1 MQKPA
6 RQPDLV
12 GGKVMKRTKSARTL
26 AIVIVFVTVLGMLP
40 LVAASDFYD
49 NTTVQITVEDSGY
62 PSTISPS
69 QKWFVPEDTI
79 DLTIQ
84 VTGTADGLQDVF
96 DILVFG
102 QGETLYAEHV
112 IRFNDVAVDHAT
124 GKATVTIPSIMTEAL
139 QDDNYD
145 VYVGDEM
152 WIEDSGFD
160 SGRGD
165 WDWTWF
171 RVQMYTIIAETG
183 RSGYIPGDPV
193 TVFYSVVSIKDG
205 SLITDAGY
213 PGWGLDKGEWGVW
226 SEDGESSEGPTNLGN
241 PSGSFTFRLSYV
253 GSSFPDDYVVGIWYN
268 GTYGNTREASKY
280 LMGNAPGFDFR
291 VDALMV
297 DVYTDR
303 AEYQIDSVVSIHV
316 HSWVEGTPVGE
327 PDVDVEISILK
338 GVGPFANKISGYGG
352 DFQTDAAGDVR
363 YMFQLKDM
371 DFEEGVEYT
380 VRINASKWLKET
392 GDSIVF
398 PIVSGSGV
406 ISVDVAFDKHTYT
419 TGDTVQ
425 MMVDAVSPPG
435 HSTVFTYVYTAYSP
449 SGTYAKETSSSNLY
463 SIDLPSNYE
472 GDMTFKVEVYNIQ
485 RDYGY
490 YAETKSIEYGI
501 MLVNVDKDEYDAG
514 DALTV
519 DYELISYLMWAP
531 DFYYIVRDG
540 NLQVVEEGVLS
551 GVSYEGSFT
560 FNVPTTPSSSY
571 TFTVSA
577 TSDGRVVS
585 DSDSAYLER
594 GYDLTISFQKSSY
607 LAGETAIVYYEIVPL
622 GGVGL
627 PSSFDLSYALYD
639 FSPKTLATDRHQG
652 DLSYPIPAGIPDG
665 TYLFIVEEWVTGS
678 FAIETI
684 AIGPEG
690 TVIGAEDFD
699 GDGVPDSA
707 DSDDDNDGYSDVIED
722 QEGSDP
728 KNATSKPPDN
738 DEDYIPDSMDVDD
751 DNDGFSDGEELLA
764 GSDPMSS
771 TSVPEPQAGETD
783 PATSNPW
790 EWLAPLILAVIAL
803 VMASIVLIRSGRPPR
818 KEALLDDGD
827 TTEIDEGPSQ

>member
-1 MQKPA
+1 
-6 RQPDLV
+6 
-12 GGKVMKRTKSARTL
+12 
-26 AIVIVFVTVLGMLP
+26 
-40 LVAASDFYD
+40 
-49 NTTVQITVEDSGY
+49 
-62 PSTISPS
+62 
-69 QKWFVPEDTI
+69 
-79 DLTIQ
+79 
-84 VTGTADGLQDVF
+84 
-96 DILVFG
+96 
-102 QGETLYAEHV
+102 
-112 IRFNDVAVDHAT
+112 
-124 GKATVTIPSIMTEAL
+124 
-139 QDDNYD
+139 
-145 VYVGDEM
+145 
-152 WIEDSGFD
+152 
-160 SGRGD
+160 
-165 WDWTWF
+165 
-171 RVQMYTIIAETG
+171 
-183 RSGYIPGDPV
+183 
-193 TVFYSVVSIKDG
+193 
-205 SLITDAGY
+205 
-213 PGWGLDKGEWGVW
+213 
-226 SEDGESSEGPTNLGN
+226 
-241 PSGSFTFRLSYV
+241 
-253 GSSFPDDYVVGIWYN
+253 
-268 GTYGNTREASKY
+268 
-280 LMGNAPGFDFR
+280 
-291 VDALMV
+291 
-297 DVYTDR
+297 
-303 AEYQIDSVVSIHV
+303 
-316 HSWVEGTPVGE
+316 
-327 PDVDVEISILK
+327 
-338 GVGPFANKISGYGG
+338 
-352 DFQTDAAGDVR
+352 
-363 YMFQLKDM
+363 
-371 DFEEGVEYT
+371 
-380 VRINASKWLKET
+380 
-392 GDSIVF
+392 
-398 PIVSGSGV
+398 
-406 ISVDVAFDKHTYT
+406 
-419 TGDTVQ
+419 
-425 MMVDAVSPPG
+425 
-435 HSTVFTYVYTAYSP
+435 
-449 SGTYAKETSSSNLY
+449 
-463 SIDLPSNYE
+463 
-472 GDMTFKVEVYNIQ
+472 MTFKVEVYNIQ